1 MSQNALVRFLG
12 DSPLRVLVR
21 LIFLSFI
28 VGVVMAAI
36 GIEPWDL
43 VDHVF
48 RFVQRIYEMGFD
60 AIDTIIRYFMLGA
73 VIVIPLWLLSR
84 LLKVGGRGA

>member
-21 LIFLSFI
+21 LVFLSFI

-36 GIEPWDL
+36 GLEPWDL
-43 VDHVF
+43 VEHVF
-48 RFVQRIYEMGFD
+48 RFFRRIYEMGFD
-60 AIDTIIRYFMLGA
+60 AIDTVLRYFMLGA
-73 VIVIPLWLLSR
+73 VIVIPLWLISR
-84 LLKVGGRGA
+84 LLKLGGRGA